1 MKMRNTKK
9 RPLGIY
15 LHIPFCARKCNY
27 CDFLSAPASA
37 QVQAEYARRLEEEI
51 RGFENAGEYEVV
63 SVFFGG
69 GTPSLLPREAIVRL
83 MNALRETFAFRGDVA
98 GVREVA
104 PAREAESAAGL
115 GDTTG
120 IRQVGRAREAESAAG
135 PRDAADA
142 RPAVEITVECN
153 PGTLTEEKLRAYRA
167 CGVNRLSIGLQSAS
181 DAELKE
187 LGRIH
192 TWEAFERNYR
202 LARELGFA
210 NINVDLMSA
219 LPGQTLSSWHETLRR
234 VLALCPEHISAY
246 SLIIEEG
253 TPFYEWYGN
262 QTNGHPPLP
271 SEEVER
277 QMYYDT
283 ERILGE
289 AGLRRYEISNY
300 ARPGYESVH
309 NCGYWLR
316 REYVGFG
323 LGASSQL
330 GRLRYKNTDALED
343 YLSGDFS
350 KQEVQVLSRD
360 DEIEETMYLG
370 LRLMEG
376 VDLRKFCE
384 TFGVAAETIYQK
396 ELSRLER
403 QGLLLRENGFLRLT
417 PLGIDVSNQVL
428 AEFLL

>member
-83 MNALRETFAFRGDVA
+83 MRALRETFAFRGD
-98 GVREVA
+98 
-104 PAREAESAAGL
+104 
-115 GDTTG
+115 
-120 IRQVGRAREAESAAG
+120 
-135 PRDAADA
+135 
-142 RPAVEITVECN
+142 VEITVECN

>member
-1 MKMRNTKK
+1 MKMGNTKK

-83 MNALRETFAFRGDVA
+83 MRALRETFAFRGDVA
-98 GVREVA
+98 GV
-104 PAREAESAAGL
+104 
-115 GDTTG
+115 
-120 IRQVGRAREAESAAG
+120 
-135 PRDAADA
+135 

>member
-83 MNALRETFAFRGDVA
+83 MNALRETFAFRGD
-98 GVREVA
+98 
-104 PAREAESAAGL
+104 
-115 GDTTG
+115 
-120 IRQVGRAREAESAAG
+120 
-135 PRDAADA
+135 
-142 RPAVEITVECN
+142 VEITVECN